1 MTTNISPNRIS
12 HLEIT
17 NDTLN
22 GRGGIFF
29 FLRYVQATR
38 LYALLAKHLGFV
50 KVSRK
55 GLTLA
60 QFVKQLLAYFIEG
73 SDMSMSSF
81 DRRKQDAG
89 YIAVLENRRE
99 DMASSHQIKR
109 FFQKFLLVPN
119 WCYRQILLAL
129 FLWRL
134 HKEQPKV
141 LVLFGDT
148 MVLDNDDAEKREGV
162 TPTYK
167 KKKGFL
173 PLQISWGPY
182 VVDAW
187 FRTGSD
193 NSNHGH
199 DFMKAV
205 GRLVR
210 AIRRFYREVPIIVV
224 TDGAFL
230 DEQNFLFF
238 EERLRIGYICGGKK
252 YEDLKTYVQACPAA
266 AFRTLAENKQW
277 WKFVEFDNRRQTWSK
292 SRRCLFTTLATES
305 NGQMTLAFV
314 QTDRF
319 IYTNLGRDA
328 HFTEQLKQAGVAEY
342 VQAENIIRLDH
353 RRGLGELT
361 HRALKEFATKEQ
373 LPFEHLGMNRAY
385 YYFLVISHFLYE
397 AYKRDLGEELV
408 PITCYPD
415 TFRRMLIDVAVKVVH
430 TGRKFILKVTSS
442 VHEHLKLAILWER
455 INAPEPIWGT

>member
-12 HLEIT
+12 HIEIT
-17 NDTLN
+17 HDTLN

-29 FLRYVQATR
+29 FLRYVQSTR
-38 LYALLAKHLGFV
+38 FYTLLEKHLGLL
-50 KVSRK
+50 KTSHK

-73 SDMSMSSF
+73 SDLSMTSF
-81 DRRKQDAG
+81 DRRKEDPG

-99 DMASSHQIKR
+99 DMASSHQMKR

-119 WCYRQILLAL
+119 WVYRQILLAL

-134 HKEQPKV
+134 LKEQPKV
-141 LVLFGDT
+141 IVLFGDT

-167 KKKGFL
+167 KKKGYQ
-173 PLQISWGPY
+173 PLQISWGAY
-182 VVDAW
+182 VVEAW
-187 FRTGSD
+187 FRPGSD

-205 GRLVR
+205 GCLVH
-210 AIRRFYREVPIIVV
+210 AIRRCYREVPIIVV
-224 TDGAFL
+224 TDGGFL
-230 DEQNFLFF
+230 DDQNFRFF

-252 YEDLKTYVQACPAA
+252 YDDLKTYVQACPTTD
-266 AFRTLAENKQW
+266 FHTLAQGKQW
-277 WKFVEFDNRRQTWSK
+277 WKYLEFGNRLQSWSK
-292 SRRCLFTTLATES
+292 FRRCLFTTLETEI
-305 NGQMTLAFV
+305 NGQMTLEFV

-319 IYTNLGRDA
+319 LYTNLGCDA
-328 HFTEQLKQAGVAEY
+328 QFTEQLEQADLAEY

-353 RRGLGELT
+353 GRGQGELT

-385 YYFLVISHFLYE
+385 YYFLLISHFLYE

-408 PITCYPD
+408 PITCYPN
-415 TFRRMLIDVAVKVVH
+415 TFRRMLIDVAVKVVA
-430 TGRKFILKVTSS
+430 TGRKFILKVTHS
-442 VHEHLKLAILWER
+442 VYEHLNLVTLWER
-455 INAPEPIWGT
+455 VNAPQPIWGT